1 MKVKTLIVSAATAV
15 ILPVAAFAGVSLASS
30 PGQVT
35 ADYSVTNLTQNN
47 KYSNQTNA
55 NACDELEYS
64 IRMHNPSYSA
74 ANNVVVKA
82 TLPSG
87 ESTTNTSHMTVSYT
101 DGVNSPAFGSVS
113 VNFTS
118 AQSISYVSGSGVLY
132 SGSGN
137 VIKALPDGITS
148 SGVNVGSLNGST
160 VEYVNFKAKVNC
172 PQPKPTCKTQPSLC
186 PKPPVTPPTT
196 PPTTPTTTTTT
207 SSTPTA
213 LVNTGPGDVIGAFAA
228 VSVVGALGYRLYLS
242 RRLAR
247 Q

>member
-1 MKVKTLIVSAATAV
+1 M
-15 ILPVAAFAGVSLASS
+15 PVAVTAGPALASS

-35 ADYSVTNLTQNN
+35 ASYSVTNLTQNN

-55 NACDELEYS
+55 NACDEVEYS
-64 IRMHNPSYSA
+64 VRMHNPSYSA

-82 TLPSG
+82 SLPAGASK
-87 ESTTNTSHMTVSYT
+87 SNTSNMTVSYT
-101 DGVNSPAFGSVS
+101 DGVNSPAYGSVT
-113 VNFTS
+113 VNFDS

-132 SGSGN
+132 DGSGN
-137 VIKALPDGITS
+137 VIKALPDGITN

-172 PQPKPTCKTQPSLC
+172 PTPECKTNC
-186 PKPPVTPPTT
+186 TPPVCKTNCTPTPPTT
-196 PPTTPTTTTTT
+196 PPTATTTKTTTTIPTT
-207 SSTPTA
+207 
-213 LVNTGPGDVIGAFAA
+213 LVNTGPGDVIGAFSA
-228 VSVVGALGYRLYLS
+228 VSVAGALGYRLYLS

>member
-1 MKVKTLIVSAATAV
+1 MKLKTLVVSTAAAV
-15 ILPVAAFAGVSLASS
+15 IVPVAASAGVALASS

-35 ADYSVTNLTQNN
+35 ADYSVANLTQNT

-55 NACDELEYS
+55 KACDELEYS
-64 IRMHNPSYSA
+64 VRMHNPSYSA
-74 ANNVVVKA
+74 VKNIVVKA
-82 TLPSG
+82 SLPAG
-87 ESTTNTSHMTVSYT
+87 ASTKNTSNMTVEYT
-101 DGVNSPAFGSVS
+101 NGVGSPAFGSAI
-113 VNFTS
+113 VNFAS

-132 SGSGN
+132 SGSGQ
-137 VIKALPDGITS
+137 VIKALPDGITN

-172 PQPKPTCKTQPSLC
+172 PTPPKP
-186 PKPPVTPPTT
+186 PKPPVTPPVTPPST
-196 PPTTPTTTTTT
+196 PPTTTTTTTTT

-228 VSVVGALGYRLYLS
+228 VSVAGALGYRLYLS